1 MTLQL
6 LFWIL
11 MIFWAIFIGWGYYEP
26 TRPYVRGGGWLLTF
40 VLFAILGWAIFGA
53 PIKG

>member
-1 MTLQL
+1 MTLQI
-6 LFWIL
+6 LFWFL
-11 MIFWAIFIGWGYYEP
+11 MILWAVFSVWSWRDPINIGA
-26 TRPYVRGGGWLLTF
+26 RGGWYTLVF